1 MCNGHGQ
8 MDKSNE
14 LTTGTKQPNATNKKM
29 LLLNKSSKEAEV
41 LNMTTLTSLECSHD
55 VGPYALVWL
64 IAVPLIQIC
73 SFYSSNGWV
82 MPTGY
87 WVGPVRSGGEAE
99 YGGRSWELA
108 GSAHPESD

>member
-41 LNMTTLTSLECSHD
+41 LNMTTLTSLD
-55 VGPYALVWL
+55 
-64 IAVPLIQIC
+64 
-73 SFYSSNGWV
+73 SNGV
-82 MPTGY
+82 
-87 WVGPVRSGGEAE
+87 
-99 YGGRSWELA
+99 
-108 GSAHPESD
+108 

>member
-14 LTTGTKQPNATNKKM
+14 LTTGTKQPNATNKKK

-55 VGPYALVWL
+55 VG
-64 IAVPLIQIC
+64 
-73 SFYSSNGWV
+73 S
-82 MPTGY
+82 
-87 WVGPVRSGGEAE
+87 
-99 YGGRSWELA
+99 
-108 GSAHPESD
+108 